1 MLLFLI
7 MNILLIKK
15 GSQCYRPYGSY
26 YTLDIVRG
34 EKVGIFYAKKYP
46 NFFNYL
52 NPTAACQTN
61 ANKRKNTGITGATSI
76 IGLKIA

>member
-7 MNILLIKK
+7 ISVLLIKK
-15 GSQCYRPYGSY
+15 GSQYCEPHGFY
-26 YTLDIVRG
+26 YTLDRVIG
-34 EKVGIFYAKKYP
+34 EKVGIFFVKNIP
-46 NFFNYL
+46 TFLNYL